1 MARSLVIV
9 ESPAKAKT
17 INKYLGRDYT
27 VKASLGHVMD
37 LPKKTLGVLL
47 PGEEN
52 SKRKKKAKSKA
63 RGKAAEKSLKRQPVS
78 DDNIF
83 EPKLEIIPGKK
94 KIIED
99 LRSAASDAPAVYL
112 AGDPDREGE
121 AICAHLAQVLSKPKR
136 FVIPE
141 DESPS
146 RRDL

>member
-52 SKRKKKAKSKA
+52 SKRKKRAKSKA
-63 RGKAAEKSLKRQPVS
+63 RGKAAEKSLKRSVS
-78 DDNIF
+78 NDNIF

-121 AICAHLAQVLSKPKR
+121 AICAHLAQGIGR
-136 FVIPE
+136 AAC
-141 DESPS
+141 
-146 RRDL
+146 RGRG